1 MDEAA
6 RNAFLSE
13 PRTAVLSTIAKDG
26 NIHAVPIWY
35 LWKDG
40 AFYITTY
47 KRSQKVRNIERTGRA
62 TICVDD
68 RSPGSVRYVTAEG
81 PVAIDHEAT
90 KEKRLELWRH
100 YRGAEAEA
108 AMARAG
114 DNTPDAC
121 WLILTPERWI
131 G

>member
-1 MDEAA
+1 MDECA
-6 RNAFLSE
+6 RDAILSQ
-13 PRTAVLSTIAKDG
+13 PFTAVLSTIGKDG
-26 NIHAVPIWY
+26 SIHSVPVWY

-40 AFYITTY
+40 AFHITTY
-47 KRSQKVRNIERTGRA
+47 KRSQKVRNLERIARA

-81 PVAIDHEAT
+81 PVAIDLEAT

-100 YRGAEAEA
+100 YRGEGAEA
-108 AMARAG
+108 AMERAG

-121 WLILTPERWI
+121 WLVLTPEKWI